1 VISFN
6 QQGEKGAG
14 PANASAMKSKTG
26 KKSRKNGNFNAQAF
40 LDSAGV
46 ARTIV
51 EFEKKDTIFSQGDAC
66 KEVMYIQKGSVK
78 LSVVSKT
85 GREAVVAM
93 LRPGD
98 FVGEGGLAGQPVRI
112 ATATATTPVTLL
124 VIGMKEMIRVL
135 HTEHGLSD
143 RFITYMLERNIRI
156 EEDLIDQLFNS
167 SEKRLARALLLLAR
181 YGKQEKPE
189 WSVPK
194 VSQETLAE
202 MVGTTR
208 SRVNFFMNKFKK
220 LGFIK
225 YNGGLH
231 VNDSLL
237 SVVLHD

>member
-1 VISFN
+1 
-6 QQGEKGAG
+6 
-14 PANASAMKSKTG
+14 MKPKNG
-26 KKSRKNGNFNAQAF
+26 KKPKKNGAFNAQAF

-93 LRPGD
+93 LKPGD

-112 ATATATTPVTLL
+112 ATATATTPVTML
-124 VIGMKEMIRVL
+124 VIGLKEMIRAL
-135 HTEHGLSD
+135 HSEHALSD

-181 YGKQEKPE
+181 YGKHEKPQ